1 MLADIS
7 AIIAASQRGERFT
20 ITEVLLDEKTA
31 RLFVQLRNNPAR
43 FVPQVFAGDWAVADS
58 HAQAGA
64 IRLLATVVSDNGV
77 VRLIGRQGPSLFALS
92 QNKPAPKA
100 SRKRKS

>member
-20 ITEVLLDEKTA
+20 ITEVVLDEKTA
-31 RLFVQLRNNPAR
+31 RLFVRLRHNPAR
-43 FVPQVFAGDWAVADS
+43 FTPQVFAGDWAVADS
-58 HAQAGA
+58 YAQAEA
-64 IRLLATVVSDNGV
+64 IRLLAVVVSDNGV
-77 VRLIGRQGPSLFALS
+77 VRLVGRQGPSLFALS
-92 QNKPAPKA
+92 QNTPSPKV